1 MSLEEDAVVVGSK
14 KIFVG
19 YDRSEH
25 NAYMVC
31 RKSILRHA
39 SIPVDIIPLRQ
50 EVLRSLGMY
59 WRPRG
64 PKASNEFTYT
74 RFLVP
79 ALAGY
84 HGPALFVDCDFLFL
98 ADVADL
104 FALYDPFYAIRC
116 IHHDHRPEEQVKM
129 GGAVQMQYAR
139 KNWAS
144 LMLFNCGHPDVV
156 NHLSLENIGVQSGA
170 YLLGMEWAHNEFM
183 GEIPPEWNWLCGHSS
198 MDLKPKAVHFT
209 RGLPS
214 LHAGCE
220 NEPYADLW
228 LKEMQS

>member
-1 MSLEEDAVVVGSK
+1 
-14 KIFVG
+14 
-19 YDRSEH
+19 
-25 NAYMVC
+25 
-31 RKSILRHA
+31 
-39 SIPVDIIPLRQ
+39 
-50 EVLRSLGMY
+50 
-59 WRPRG
+59 
-64 PKASNEFTYT
+64 
-74 RFLVP
+74 
-79 ALAGY
+79 
-84 HGPALFVDCDFLFL
+84 
-98 ADVADL
+98 
-104 FALYDPFYAIRC
+104 
-116 IHHDHRPEEQVKM
+116 M

>member
-1 MSLEEDAVVVGSK
+1 MAEKSK

-25 NAYMVC
+25 NAYVVC

-39 SIPVDIIPLRQ
+39 SIPVEIIPLRQ

-64 PKASNEFTYT
+64 PKAATEFTYT

-79 ALAGY
+79 ALSGY
-84 HGPALFVDCDFLFL
+84 KGCALFVDTDFLFL
-98 ADVADL
+98 ADIAEL
-104 FALYDPFYAIRC
+104 FALYDPFYAVQC
-116 IHHDHRPEEQVKM
+116 IHHEHQPMEQEKM
-129 GGAVQMQYAR
+129 GGAVQTQYER
-139 KNWAS
+139 KNWTS

-156 NHLSLENIGVQSGA
+156 NHLSLGNIGMQNGT
-170 YLLGMEWAHNEFM
+170 YLLRMEWVHDEFM
-183 GEIPPEWNWLCGHSS
+183 GELPPEWNWLCGHSS

>member
-1 MSLEEDAVVVGSK
+1 MAEKSK

-25 NAYMVC
+25 NAYVVC

-39 SIPVDIIPLRQ
+39 SIPVEIIPLRQ
-50 EVLRSLGMY
+50 EVLRDVGLYRRIS
-59 WRPRG
+59 G
-64 PKASNEFTYT
+64 PKQSNEFTYS
-74 RFLVP
+74 RFLGP
-79 ALAGY
+79 ALCGY
-84 HGPALFVDCDFLFL
+84 RGEALFVDSDFLFL
-98 ADVADL
+98 ADVAEL
-104 FALYDPFYAIRC
+104 FALYDPLYAVQCVRHE
-116 IHHDHRPEEQVKM
+116 HHPPEQEKM
-129 GGAVQMQYAR
+129 GGAVQTQYGR
-139 KNWAS
+139 KNWTS
-144 LMLFNCGHPDVV
+144 LMLFNCAHPDVARNLTPLAV
-156 NHLSLENIGVQSGA
+156 STKPGLW
-170 YLLGMEWAHNEFM
+170 LLGLEWAKDIFI
-183 GEIPPEWNWLCGHSS
+183 GTLPSEWNWLCGHSS